1 MEPEREILDLDAL
14 RLLAHPLRR
23 RIEKELRRGPVT
35 ATSLARALGESTG
48 LTSYHLR
55 ELARH
60 GFVEEVPELRRGRER
75 WWQFAPKD
83 RRFPP
88 LSEQSAEMRAM
99 LVDLQRRQFL
109 DDFGRF
115 LQGVEESDGTG
126 GWSDAY
132 PFSTAT
138 IDVDVDQFR
147 EFFEKYIALLY
158 EYKGQPQPGARTV
171 QVRLFAYP
179 DPDQPTQG

>member
-1 MEPEREILDLDAL
+1 MQPERETLDLDAL

-35 ATSLARALGESTG
+35 ATSLAKALGESTG

-60 GFVEEVPELRRGRER
+60 GFVEEVPHLRRGRER

-158 EYKGQPQPGARTV
+158 EYKGQPRPGARTV

-179 DPDQPTQG
+179 DPDQPEG